1 MSEQIEQQNNKV
13 QATAEKTTAAAE
25 QVAGFQVVNE
35 GFTTR
40 EAIEEAKRC
49 LHCKVPQCK
58 KGCPIGNDIPDFVH
72 ELSMGNM
79 GAAMSI
85 INAKSNLPA
94 ICGRVCPHEKQC
106 QGNCVL
112 GKKGKPVQIG
122 KLEQFVADFD
132 TKMNLSREK
141 LPQKTRGRV
150 AVIGSGPAG
159 LTVAGDLARQGFN
172 VTIFEGQAEPGG
184 VLMYGIPEYR
194 LPKAVVRAEV
204 SKIEALG
211 VQFITNCMVGE
222 NNVTIDSLFRAGYDA
237 IFMGTGTSV
246 PQNMDSTPGAKL
258 HGVSQSTYFLHNVN
272 AYNEGALT
280 RDMVPLRDGEKVG
293 VIGGGNVAMDAA
305 RTAIRLGADVTVL
318 YRKTQEEMPAIQSEY
333 DEAVKEGVKFEWKTT
348 VEAFLKG
355 KNGRL
360 GSCVLNTPEGER
372 VEKFDR
378 IYLAIGS
385 RPANRV
391 VSTTAGIEVDEK
403 GYVKV
408 VERPFGMTTRRGV
421 FAGGD
426 VVHRPQT
433 VVLAMKAAPLVKHL
447 GQIEA
452 RSAGSICTTY
462 LSLPMRI
469 VLNAFDARHILSPYF
484 HLSKLVT
491 LWQQKHRIGE
501 ILQID
506 GSLQKARFR
515 HRSTVKLILHGPV
528 TSVVGTCPMI
538 VIGMNQSFTHRHM
551 VFGIGY
557 DAGFLCPDHC
567 HSPTYQHDHQY
578 SLLHSFFVLSY

>member
-13 QATAEKTTAAAE
+13 QPTTEETTVVTE

-35 GFTTR
+35 GFSTR

-132 TKMNLSREK
+132 TTMNLSREK

-333 DEAVKEGVKFEWKTT
+333 DEAVKEGV
-348 VEAFLKG
+348 
-355 KNGRL
+355 
-360 GSCVLNTPEGER
+360 LNTPEGER

-385 RPANRV
+385 RPANRI

-433 VVLAMKAAPLVKHL
+433 VVLAMKAAKEVAQGIAQYVDAIKLLEEAKR
-447 GQIEA
+447 IEK
-452 RSAGSICTTY
+452 SGTTD
-462 LSLPMRI
+462 
-469 VLNAFDARHILSPYF
+469 V
-484 HLSKLVT
+484 
-491 LWQQKHRIGE
+491 E
-501 ILQID
+501 
-506 GSLQKARFR
+506 
-515 HRSTVKLILHGPV
+515 
-528 TSVVGTCPMI
+528 
-538 VIGMNQSFTHRHM
+538 
-551 VFGIGY
+551 
-557 DAGFLCPDHC
+557 
-567 HSPTYQHDHQY
+567 
-578 SLLHSFFVLSY
+578 

>member
-13 QATAEKTTAAAE
+13 QTTAEKTTAAAE

-79 GAAMSI
+79 GAAMSIINAKSNLPAICGRVCPHEKQCQGNCVLGKKGKPVQIGKLEQFVADFDTKMNLSREKLPQKTRGRVAVIGSGPAGLTVAGDLARQGFNVTIFEGQAEPGGVLMSI

-433 VVLAMKAAPLVKHL
+433 VVLAMKAAKEVAQGIAQYVDAIKLLEEAKR
-447 GQIEA
+447 IEK
-452 RSAGSICTTY
+452 SGTTD
-462 LSLPMRI
+462 
-469 VLNAFDARHILSPYF
+469 V
-484 HLSKLVT
+484 
-491 LWQQKHRIGE
+491 E
-501 ILQID
+501 
-506 GSLQKARFR
+506 
-515 HRSTVKLILHGPV
+515 
-528 TSVVGTCPMI
+528 
-538 VIGMNQSFTHRHM
+538 
-551 VFGIGY
+551 
-557 DAGFLCPDHC
+557 
-567 HSPTYQHDHQY
+567 
-578 SLLHSFFVLSY
+578 

>member
-1 MSEQIEQQNNKV
+1 MSEQKEMKNMKNAAEAQTAGQNTTETIVK
-13 QATAEKTTAAAE
+13 QTETADAAKQNDAAE
-25 QVAGFQVVNE
+25 QQTDAAAFQVVNE
-35 GFTTR
+35 GFSTR

-132 TKMNLSREK
+132 TKMKLSREK

-159 LTVAGDLARQGFN
+159 LTVASDLARQGFN

-194 LPKAVVRAEV
+194 LPKKVVRAEI
-204 SKIEALG
+204 SKIDALG
-211 VQFITNCMVGE
+211 VNLECNTLVGE
-222 NNVTIDSLFRAGYDA
+222 NGLNVDSLFRLGYDA
-237 IFMGTGTSV
+237 IFMGTGTAV
-246 PQNMDSTPGAKL
+246 PQNMDSTPGSKL

-272 AYNEGALT
+272 AFNDGAMG
-280 RDMVPLRDGEKVG
+280 RDMVPLKEGDKVG

-305 RTAIRLGADVTVL
+305 RTSIRLGADVTVL
-318 YRKTQEEMPAIQSEY
+318 YRRSQEEMPAIKSEY
-333 DEAVKEGVKFEWKTT
+333 EEALKEGVKFEWETT
-348 VEAFLKG
+348 VEEFIAG

-360 GSCVLNTPEGER
+360 GSCRLKTPKGER
-372 VEKFDR
+372 METFDR
-378 IYLAIGS
+378 IFLAIGS
-385 RPANRV
+385 RPANRI
-391 VSTTAGIEVDEK
+391 VSTTGGIEVDEK

-408 VERPFGMTTRRGV
+408 VERPYGMTTRRGV

-433 VVLAMKAAPLVKHL
+433 VVLAMKAAKEVAQGMAQYVDAIKLL
-447 GQIEA
+447 EA
-452 RSAGSICTTY
+452 AKK
-462 LSLPMRI
+462 
-469 VLNAFDARHILSPYF
+469 VENSPN
-484 HLSKLVT
+484 
-491 LWQQKHRIGE
+491 I
-501 ILQID
+501 
-506 GSLQKARFR
+506 
-515 HRSTVKLILHGPV
+515 
-528 TSVVGTCPMI
+528 
-538 VIGMNQSFTHRHM
+538 
-551 VFGIGY
+551 
-557 DAGFLCPDHC
+557 
-567 HSPTYQHDHQY
+567 
-578 SLLHSFFVLSY
+578 